1 MNEEF
6 KREFELYEV
15 ENNFNRSVKYVV
27 IGFFVFV
34 TVCAGVVL
42 GFNGFGSADALS
54 NSAAAVQMNDG
65 EGISGMPLSEAPP
78 QNRITAETRMVY
90 EYYFPELNFTDFVEA
105 FPPSS
110 LIGFSEGSLRAVMGD
125 WEIIKFSPEE
135 VIARKTVF
143 PESSMV
149 YILTMKG
156 EFLAVYYQD
165 DIHGGILK
173 EVTSIPIAG
182 LSEAEIDRLKRGIII
197 HGLENLM
204 RALQDYGS

>member
-15 ENNFNRSVKYVV
+15 ESNFNRSVKHVV
-27 IGFFVFV
+27 IGFLVFV

-54 NSAAAVQMNDG
+54 NSAAVPIYEG
-65 EGISGMPLSEAPP
+65 EYISGVALSEAPP

-90 EYYFPELNFTDFVEA
+90 EYYFPELNFTDFVESL
-105 FPPSS
+105 PPSS
-110 LIGFSEGSLRAVMGD
+110 LIGFSESSLRALMTD
-125 WEIIKFSPEE
+125 WEIIKFSSEE

-143 PESSMV
+143 PQSSMV
-149 YILTMKG
+149 YTLTVKNG
-156 EFLAVYYQD
+156 FLAVYYED
-165 DIHGGILK
+165 AIHGGILK
-173 EVTSIPIAG
+173 EVTSIPVAG
-182 LSEAEIDRLKRGIII
+182 LSEAEIDRLERGIII

-204 RALQDYGS
+204 RALQDFGS